1 MESSITEKHI
11 FNDCELYFEK
21 KIRSFHN
28 KYVEFF
34 LLIGVDKPNK
44 NFSEVKMTKN
54 PLYSLLYYQRI
65 VGGVESLKS
74 LINVTHLKNSV
85 LTCEFDIFYLNN
97 NQDIENFYMT
107 QTIHNWDDNPN
118 LTSYQIW
125 QINSSNI
132 FDLNNHWL

>member
-1 MESSITEKHI
+1 MQSSATEKHI
-11 FNDCELYFEK
+11 FYDCELYFEK

-34 LLIGVDKPNK
+34 LLMGVDKPNK
-44 NFSEVKMTKN
+44 DFSEVKMTKN
-54 PLYSLLYYQRI
+54 PLYTFLYYQRV
-65 VGGVESLKS
+65 VGGVESLKP
-74 LINVTHLKNSV
+74 LINVIHLKNSV
-85 LTCEFDIFYLNN
+85 LTCELNIFYLNN

-125 QINSSNI
+125 QINSPNI